1 MVRDDLDH
9 REKLVLQAFETRPFL
24 RYCDL
29 PSGVGRMTMARL
41 VKRGLVRAVEL
52 PKKKRKSVQ
61 EMWERLK

>member
-1 MVRDDLDH
+1 
-9 REKLVLQAFETRPFL
+9 
-24 RYCDL
+24 
-29 PSGVGRMTMARL
+29 MTMARL